1 VVGKLINRAA
11 PSCRSVGRAV
21 KVNCVS
27 GVMVAVMLV
36 IPAVPAVPFCV
47 GLWTTGYGFDMP
59 GWFRRARNALGVPFR
74 PLQGR
79 DVALHAAAVTF
90 YAGIAVVPIAL
101 LAVWITGLI
110 VGAGR
115 VRRLTGHTIAALPD
129 AIGAPRALAAL
140 IEAGLHLTPMLALA
154 SLLPATLYGE
164 GLRRAFVSL
173 REPEGEALVGWR
185 GRLLWLPLLA
195 AAPAL
200 LLAMFLAL
208 PATSGL
214 WVRGGWYAV
223 SGVVLSFLAAWLA
236 LTPVVIWV
244 FRYVAPGRPEWL
256 ATILVGSFTAANLSG
271 FLHGF
276 VLFCALPLDLGAPF
290 GGFSEIGGVVAVG
303 LWLYLLHVIIL
314 AGYAA
319 TQSAS
324 AYQRRRRAESATGST
339 AGPTETLLTGIPDT
353 GEAGV
358 RPKP

>member
-1 VVGKLINRAA
+1 MR
-11 PSCRSVGRAV
+11 GR
-21 KVNCVS
+21 
-27 GVMVAVMLV
+27 VARV
-36 IPAVPAVPFCV
+36 
-47 GLWTTGYGFDMP
+47 
-59 GWFRRARNALGVPFR
+59 RRVLGTPFR
-74 PLQGR
+74 PLRGY

-90 YAGIAVVPIAL
+90 YGGIAVVPIAL
-101 LAVWITGLI
+101 LAIWI
-110 VGAGR
+110 AGRMAGTDR
-115 VRRLTGHTIAALPD
+115 VRRLTGHTVAALPD

-140 IEAGLHLTPMLALA
+140 IDAGLHLTPLLALA
-154 SLLPATLYGE
+154 SLLPATLYGA

-173 REPEGEALVGWR
+173 REPGESLVGWR

-223 SGVVLSFLAAWLA
+223 LGVVLSFFAAWLV

-244 FRYVAPGRPEWL
+244 YRYVAPGRPRWL
-256 ATILVGSFTAANLSG
+256 ATIVVGSFTAANLAG

-290 GGFSEIGGVVAVG
+290 GGFAEIGGMVAVG
-303 LWLYLLHVIIL
+303 LWLYVFHVIVL

-319 TQSAS
+319 TRSAS
-324 AYQRRRRAESATGST
+324 AYQQRRST
-339 AGPTETLLTGIPDT
+339 TERYSSRTNS
-353 GEAGV
+353 
-358 RPKP
+358 

>member
-1 VVGKLINRAA
+1 MA
-11 PSCRSVGRAV
+11 PIFPDGVDLRSAGSGR
-21 KVNCVS
+21 
-27 GVMVAVMLV
+27 
-36 IPAVPAVPFCV
+36 
-47 GLWTTGYGFDMP
+47 LWITGYDIGMP
-59 GWFRRARNALGVPFR
+59 GWVKRVRHALGVPFR

-90 YAGIAVVPIAL
+90 YAGIAVVPVAL
-101 LAVWITGLI
+101 LAIWITGLLA
-110 VGAGR
+110 GADR
-115 VRRLTGHTIAALPD
+115 VRQLTGHTIAALPD
-129 AIGAPRALAAL
+129 EIGAPRALAAL
-140 IEAGLHLTPMLALA
+140 IEAGLHLTPGLALA

-173 REPEGEALVGWR
+173 REPGEALVGWR

-223 SGVVLSFLAAWLA
+223 LGVVLSFLACWLV

-256 ATILVGSFTAANLSG
+256 STILVGSFTAANLSG

-276 VLFCALPLDLGAPF
+276 ILFCALPLKLGTPF
-290 GGFSEIGGVVAVG
+290 GGFTEIGGVVAVG
-303 LWLYLLHVIIL
+303 LWLYLFHVIVL

-319 TQSAS
+319 TRTAS
-324 AYQRRRRAESATGST
+324 AYQRRRA
-339 AGPTETLLTGIPDT
+339 ETLLTSSQEADV
-353 GEAGV
+353 AGV
-358 RPKP
+358 VPTA